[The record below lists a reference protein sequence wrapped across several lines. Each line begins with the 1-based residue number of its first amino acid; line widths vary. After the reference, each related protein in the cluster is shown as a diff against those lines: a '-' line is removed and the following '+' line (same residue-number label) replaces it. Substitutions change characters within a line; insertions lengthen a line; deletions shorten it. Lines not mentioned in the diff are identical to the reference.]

1 MMIKPPPSRKVQKL
15 TSKYVRGEVGGAR
28 LLEALG
34 SAKEVPRSQGE
45 ELTVFLI
52 RKVELLAKAL
62 SPCLS

>member
-1 MMIKPPPSRKVQKL
+1 MISPPPSRKVQKL
-15 TSKYVRGEVGGAR
+15 KSKYVRGEVGGAT

-34 SAKEVPRSQGE
+34 WAKEVPRSKGE

-52 RKVELLAKAL
+52 SKVDLLTKAL